1 MGLIKAALSAT
12 GSAFGD
18 QFKEFVECPTV
29 ANDVI
34 IQRGIVKH
42 GEGNKNYS
50 EGVISNGSTIAV
62 PQGMAMMIVDNG
74 KIVEF
79 SAEPGTYTWETS
91 SEPSIFTGGL
101 GEGLINTFKTIG
113 TRFTYGGQEAKD
125 QRVYF
130 VNIKVIP
137 GNTFGSSQP
146 ETIAD
151 PVYGS
156 VEITYNG
163 EYTIRITDPIVLV
176 NNVIGA
182 NPKDTLTYDDIFKN
196 QDGRNMLKSKFAEK
210 VSVAIANIMLN
221 KNISFNR
228 IQAFKSEVTDE
239 MNNILDE
246 EWKQKYGIVVEDVT
260 LRVNASEAS
269 RKIVQEM
276 DADIART
283 TRMGQVYSNNMQ
295 GTMAAATAEAM
306 KSAAS
311 NENGAMAGFMGMGV
325 SQMQGANVMGA
336 VAGMGA
342 NNSQVSQNIE
352 QAPVSE
358 KTETWKC
365 PNCSKDNT
373 GKFCIDCGTKKPEEK
388 VCPKCGYK
396 LNPSSKFCPEC
407 GQSLV

>member
-1 MGLIKAALSAT
+1 MGLIKAAISAT
-12 GSAFGD
+12 SSAFGD
-18 QFKEFVECPTV
+18 QFKEFIECPTV

-42 GEGNKNYS
+42 GEGNKNYT

-146 ETIAD
+146 ETVAD

-163 EYTIRITDPIVLV
+163 EYAIKITDPIVLV

-210 VSVAIANIMLN
+210 VSVAIANI
-221 KNISFNR
+221 
-228 IQAFKSEVTDE
+228 
-239 MNNILDE
+239 
-246 EWKQKYGIVVEDVT
+246 
-260 LRVNASEAS
+260 
-269 RKIVQEM
+269 KI
-276 DADIART
+276 
-283 TRMGQVYSNNMQ
+283 YHL
-295 GTMAAATAEAM
+295 
-306 KSAAS
+306 
-311 NENGAMAGFMGMGV
+311 
-325 SQMQGANVMGA
+325 
-336 VAGMGA
+336 
-342 NNSQVSQNIE
+342 IE
-352 QAPVSE
+352 
-358 KTETWKC
+358 
-365 PNCSKDNT
+365 
-373 GKFCIDCGTKKPEEK
+373 
-388 VCPKCGYK
+388 YK
-396 LNPSSKFCPEC
+396 LLNLK
-407 GQSLV
+407 